1 MRENSTGLFKI
12 VGIGLLLVTLWA
24 MLSFYVPEKF
34 LSPLNIEN
42 LLRRTALYGILG
54 IGVAFVI
61 MTGGIDLSIGSMV
74 CLCGCLL
81 AMFLQVDYLPVNE
94 VDVWEVRA
102 SDSTIVV
109 EADAE
114 FRAGERVR
122 YYNGRKAR
130 NQISNV
136 VSVQPVQ
143 FNGKSAL
150 SIVLDQPPS
159 RDDVVDKSAKS
170 IGKLVPVLAIREITK
185 ELPEGKTP
193 QVVVATTNLSLKPR
207 DRIWMV
213 LGVRGM
219 SEETVTGVESS
230 GENTIVFLKSQPIGV
245 TTEWNAIP
253 IRRSPRMSIPV
264 AVSIVMGIALCLGLI
279 HGMLIT
285 KLRQQAFVVT
295 LCGLMIYRGL
305 ARWFSNDQTL
315 GFGNEYVSSLGA
327 LSTGRLVLWRSAE
340 SDASFGIP
348 FVLFIFIIVAI
359 LAAVIL
365 NLTIWGRYIL
375 ALGKN
380 QEAAK
385 YSGINTGRMIC
396 LTYVL
401 CALAT
406 GLGGLL
412 HTIDANSIAPSS
424 FGNWFEL
431 WAIAAAVLGGCS
443 LRGGEGSIFGVVVG
457 TALMQTL
464 YNMIILLQISSELEY
479 VIIGMVILLG
489 VVSDELIRRVASVV
503 RRR

>member
-94 VDVWEVRA
+94 VDVWEVRVA
-102 SDSTIVV
+102 DGTFVV
-109 EADAE
+109 AADVE
-114 FRAGERVR
+114 FRPGERVR

-130 NQISNV
+130 NQISNI
-136 VSVQPVQ
+136 VSVDPIQ

-159 RDDVVDKSAKS
+159 RDDVVDSSSRS
-170 IGKLVPVLAIREITK
+170 IGKLVPVLPIREVSTD
-185 ELPEGKTP
+185 LPEGASP
-193 QVVVATTNLSLKPR
+193 QIVISTARLTLKPR

-230 GENTIVFLKSQPIGV
+230 GENSVVFLKNQPVGV
-245 TTEWNAIP
+245 TTEWCAIP
-253 IRRSPRMSIPV
+253 VRRSPRMSIPV
-264 AVSIVMGIALCLGLI
+264 AVVSVMGIALFLGSI
-279 HGMLIT
+279 HGLLIT

-305 ARWFSNDQTL
+305 ARRFSSDQTL
-315 GFGNEYVSSLGA
+315 GFGNEYADSLGA
-327 LSTGRLVLWRSAE
+327 LSTGRWVLWQSSE
-340 SDASFGIP
+340 TGASFGIP
-348 FVLFIFIIVAI
+348 YVVFILIAVAI
-359 LAAVIL
+359 IAAVIL

-385 YSGINTGRMIC
+385 YSGINTDRMIC

-406 GLGGLL
+406 GLGGIL
-412 HTIDANSIAPSS
+412 HAIDANSIAPSS